1 MLGILNDIEIDNSI
15 CIITLDN
22 TDNDKQSICKAET
35 RMFLNAIDDCFGDN
49 WRGQLIEYDL
59 DSIGCMIAF
68 QPAVTVLD
76 DAS

>member
-49 WRGQLIEYDL
+49 WRGQLIEYDRFNRL
-59 DSIGCMIAF
+59 HDSF
-68 QPAVTVLD
+68 ST
-76 DAS
+76 SRYSFR